1 RRVCGRTAVRAP
13 RSGGRRGRATGGRLP
28 RPRAQGPRASRRGC
42 ATSPRTT
49 PAGRRRSRTSRRARR
64 GVCSSGARGTAAS
77 FAPWAPRARVR
88 DARGRSAGRVATLDE
103 ERDLGGVVGEPDRG
117 VVGGSRL
124 VVAAVSAQQVGA
136 GGV

>member
-1 RRVCGRTAVRAP
+1 
-13 RSGGRRGRATGGRLP
+13 
-28 RPRAQGPRASRRGC
+28 RGC

-136 GGV
+136 GGVERVVAVESVPQRLDRGEGDLRSVHLG